1 MKPSS
6 SQKKAFTKV
15 CSYYYSESSPR
26 HEMLHNMKF
35 HHRNATPSPSNCLN
49 TRSPSAIS
57 QDSLDSPW
65 PKLALQA
72 KLLCRAAPFE
82 LGTCQILWFPFR
94 SRHGIDCMRSES
106 TSSTRLDA
114 MCIYMLCG
122 CPCACMHRHVIV
134 KKARPIIMLTQRY
147 RKSHSKTNDAF
158 ISVKVKLDCIKYSH
172 T

>member
-82 LGTCQILWFPFR
+82 LGTCQILCFPFR
-94 SRHGIDCMRSES
+94 SRHERHGMGKRINIKQADEVDHRCIFTCREVHMS
-106 TSSTRLDA
+106 
-114 MCIYMLCG
+114 MWIYM
-122 CPCACMHRHVIV
+122 CACNIEERESPATYDDRDI
-134 KKARPIIMLTQRY
+134 
-147 RKSHSKTNDAF
+147 
-158 ISVKVKLDCIKYSH
+158 KVTKVE
-172 T
+172 